1 MITSCMCMYAG
12 RGLSSPCNIH
22 FINMGYPALPW
33 PMIGLSSPVELMGLA
48 SPHFSLALQPQCYL
62 QQAANGYSSHNW
74 PHPFSHFGQH
84 HESSARSSRPTISKW
99 QLKANLSSTFPGI
112 LAAAVPCTQAAAIL
126 MHMDMKDSGPQHH
139 VSLGAAILHCSMY
152 LQASKWCFWVMLY
165 LHNPCFMACLAN
177 QP

>member
-1 MITSCMCMYAG
+1 MSKINRFFNQKSTEFSNENQSKFCQFEHILSSIFMSTNMSLRHIIYLDPPVHMSKYIYIYIYYYIIFDMYTCITYMITSCMCMYAG

-99 QLKANLSSTFPGI
+99 
-112 LAAAVPCTQAAAIL
+112 
-126 MHMDMKDSGPQHH
+126 
-139 VSLGAAILHCSMY
+139 
-152 LQASKWCFWVMLY
+152 
-165 LHNPCFMACLAN
+165 
-177 QP
+177 